1 MGICK
6 ELLIKIDLPLHS
18 DIGKYWYALTAFA
31 IVLCNKVCE
40 GSRPACFKANVL
52 TYSSDVDLL
61 MLQDKLCTPSD
72 ILEEKS
78 PLRVCQTVESLLE
91 HAEGGV

>member
-1 MGICK
+1 MSKCQMK
-6 ELLIKIDLPLHS
+6 
-18 DIGKYWYALTAFA
+18 LTLDSF
-31 IVLCNKVCE
+31 E
-40 GSRPACFKANVL
+40 GLRPTCFKANVL
-52 TYSSDVDLL
+52 TYSSDIDLL